1 MLYVWRAQ
9 HRFAELPPPQVYC
22 WRGSDPSLGGGRC
35 EGAVEELSSLSE
47 SHPEVNRFAGFLEGL
62 GDEIRTLAVEVRM
75 Q

>member
-1 MLYVWRAQ
+1 MM
-9 HRFAELPPPQVYC
+9 
-22 WRGSDPSLGGGRC
+22 GGGRC